1 MNRSQLQ
8 PSPDDEVSVS
18 VALLSHLQRTGYQ
31 GLDPS
36 LIKFHPR
43 IRAFHHSLPNGFAGR
58 LCRSASSRLIDLFSH
73 PIAIGLRVV
82 PVRLAKCVSLSA
94 LAWLSLFKRTGDV
107 RFLSNGLE
115 LTEDLLGMSLEGGF
129 LWSHGVPYEI
139 RNEDVSA
146 TTPNLVTTFFALQA
160 LHGAARVGNRSDW
173 LARFRA
179 SVERAS
185 ACFPAVR
192 APEGHCFM
200 YTPATTYH
208 VHNANLMMVQL
219 MAQYWDAG
227 GTGMDPEI
235 AVSALRYSLRDFAR
249 KRAIPYAG
257 APTPRLSE
265 DNYHTGYVIRSLRE
279 IRRSEAFEACRPE
292 IDEVLSFAVQRYWD
306 LFCPKGHVVRDKT
319 GKIHAHSLAEALL
332 IRKTCEWPPG
342 VDPERI
348 DAAIERTRKRL
359 WNRKEGR
366 FHDSVT
372 WICGVPIANKVDYPR
387 WAQAWMAYALAR
399 PRGTREPI

>member
-1 MNRSQLQ
+1 MNRRNPVSA
-8 PSPDDEVSVS
+8 SEDEIRVSLI
-18 VALLSHLQRTGYQ
+18 LLSRLHQNGYK

-43 IRAFHHSLPNGFAGR
+43 IRAFRDALPTGYSGK
-58 LCRSASSRLIDLFSH
+58 LCHAAISRLVDLFSL
-73 PIAIGLRVV
+73 PIATRLHVA

-94 LAWLSLFKRTGDV
+94 LAWVSLFKRTGDG
-107 RFLSNGLE
+107 RFLTHGLE
-115 LTEDLLGMSLEGGF
+115 LTEMLREMSMDGGF
-129 LWSHGVPYEI
+129 LWSHGVPYAI
-139 RNEDVSA
+139 RNEEVAA

-160 LHGAARVGNRSDW
+160 LLGAATASNRSD
-173 LARFRA
+173 LLERFRA
-179 SVERAS
+179 CVERAA
-185 ACFPAVR
+185 ACFPSVR

-219 MAQYWDAG
+219 MAQYWNTG
-227 GTGMDPEI
+227 GTGIGPEI
-235 AVSALRYSLRDFAR
+235 AVSALRYSLRDFVR
-249 KRAIPYAG
+249 KSSIPYAG
-257 APTPRLSE
+257 APTVRLSE

-279 IRRSEAFEACRPE
+279 IRHSEAFDACRSE
-292 IDEVLSFAVQRYWD
+292 IDEVLSFAVKRYWD

-342 VDPERI
+342 ADAERI
-348 DAAIERTRKRL
+348 DAAIERTQKRL

-366 FHDSVT
+366 FNDSVT
-372 WICGVPIANKVDYPR
+372 WIGGVPIANMVDYPR

-399 PRGTREPI
+399 PRGSREPL